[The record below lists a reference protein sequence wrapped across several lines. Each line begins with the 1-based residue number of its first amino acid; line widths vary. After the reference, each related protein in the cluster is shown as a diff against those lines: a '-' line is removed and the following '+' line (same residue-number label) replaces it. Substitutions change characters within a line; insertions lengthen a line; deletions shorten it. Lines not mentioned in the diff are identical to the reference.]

1 VFQPISDSWML
12 AACLRREPL
21 RTGRTVLDLCSG
33 SGMLAVAA
41 ALRGASVTAV
51 DVARRAGLAIELN
64 ALLNGVG
71 VEVRLGDLFSA
82 VPGRRF
88 DVIVTNPPY
97 VPSSSRE
104 LPSSGPARAWE
115 AGPTGRA
122 FIDRI
127 CAQAVDHLNP
137 GGVLLMVHSTVCGE
151 AETMNALADHGL
163 TPAVVWRHRGHLGPL
178 MRDRAEW
185 LRRDGRLPADD
196 GDEVVV
202 FRAERAA

>member
-1 VFQPISDSWML
+1 ML

-33 SGMLAVAA
+33 SGVLAIAA
-41 ALRGASVTAV
+41 ALQGASVTAV

-71 VEVRLGDLFSA
+71 IEVRVGDLFAA

-97 VPSSSRE
+97 VPSSTDE

-115 AGPTGRA
+115 AGPSGRA

-137 GGVLLMVHSTVCGE
+137 HGVLLMVHSTVCGE
-151 AETMNALADHGL
+151 DQTVNALTEHGL
-163 TPAVVWRHRGHLGPL
+163 TTEVMWRHRGHLGPRL
-178 MRDRAEW
+178 RDRADW
-185 LRRDGRLPADD
+185 LREDGRLPSDD
-196 GDEVVV
+196 ADEVVV